1 MDTKLKNIKHG
12 SAKKIIAFI
21 LAVVLFFTA
30 GYAIS
35 MAIRGFFF
43 YNGYESREFTQTTA
57 FRWQLNSYIYDVI
70 YAGKSEACKTIE
82 DYMKT
87 DGGKELLEEYEQ
99 RKNDVT
105 DCYNLLKDKNIT
117 VYVDEGNRYRYTY
130 VYNGLTYYF
139 SYDGQLISKEEFD
152 PNNFVQIIGPETTI
166 PATVPS
172 ANPPVV
178 HTTMPTE
185 YSTAVQVI
193 VPETTIPHT
202 TMVDRGAYYPY
213 DGRAVPLEIK
223 EISDALRTLNDISD
237 FTCYGEVPLDAML
250 TQLKSMYDNGM
261 VERFNSYSYRDTQ
274 RLKSV
279 KRINYFVVY
288 ESGHVFTNCGL
299 TAADSEEKILEKMG
313 DVYVERFKD
322 GKHTLVKGENPP
334 EPINMMGELHES
346 LYGGDD
352 RESWLSHSDFRNI
365 TDGVKAAYF
374 GFIPATQPAS
384 EILDGFTLSEK
395 GFHDFGRNPYF
406 LKNSSTCLVIFF
418 VTLLLASA
426 ACIYLLKIAGKTADG
441 IRTYPIDR
449 IPIEI
454 TSIFGI
460 GIMILLGIAAFGIGV
475 YESDTGYAYRYPDF
489 VNLIMYSASGWYSTI
504 TGLLVSAFFLIWTGL
519 TSIVVRNSRN
529 KTFWKRTLCYWILH
543 PLRWM
548 WKKTKDIYRK
558 TTSKIKFILAS
569 DYIQGMGK
577 KFKII
582 ACCSVVGFIVATIIY
597 YSVAMSMAYDFY
609 SDFAIIL
616 YFVGII
622 GDIAIILF
630 ALLTVVSLDRIMAGA
645 AQMRNGN
652 LNTQIDT
659 SRMPPFMRRFADDIL
674 SMQDGLQNAVESAVR
689 DQRMKAELITNVSHD
704 LKTPLTSIVSYV
716 DLLKKC
722 DVQDETAQKYITVL
736 DEKAAKMKKLIE
748 DLVEA
753 SKASTGAI
761 EIHPVKINLC
771 EFAAQAVGEH
781 EDELKK
787 FNIELVLRTPDKPV
801 TVWADS
807 QKTSRIVEN
816 LFSNIRKYAM
826 EGTRVYVEVADGA
839 DYGKIVFKNISKY
852 AIDVSADELTQ
863 RFVRGDAS
871 RSGEGSG
878 LGLSIAQNLCEL
890 QKGKFNVSIDGDLF
904 KAILE
909 LPTTK

>member
-1 MDTKLKNIKHG
+1 MDTKLKNIKHI
-12 SAKKIIAFI
+12 SAKRTVAFV
-21 LAVVLFFTA
+21 LAVVLFITA

-35 MAIRGFFF
+35 MAVRGFFF
-43 YNGYESREFTQTTA
+43 YNGYEYRDYTQTTA
-57 FRWQLNSYIYDVI
+57 FRWQLNDYIYDVI
-70 YAGKSEACKTIE
+70 YEGKARAIDTLEE
-82 DYMKT
+82 FLQT
-87 DGGKELLEEYEQ
+87 DGGKELTEEYEQ

-105 DCYNLLKDKNIT
+105 KCYNLLKEKDIT
-117 VYVDEGNRYRYTY
+117 VYVDDGNRYRYTY

-152 PNNFVQIIGPETTI
+152 PNSFVQIMGAETTV
-166 PATVPS
+166 PTTVL
-172 ANPPVV
+172 AV
-178 HTTMPTE
+178 TPTVK
-185 YSTAVQVI
+185 TAVVSAENSTEVQII
-193 VPETTIPHT
+193 VPETTIPNT

-213 DGRAVPLEIK
+213 DGRAVPVEINK
-223 EISDALRTLNDISD
+223 ISDALRTLNDISD

-250 TQLKSMYDNGM
+250 TQLKSMYDGM
-261 VERFNSYSYRDTQ
+261 MVDRYTDSYRDTA
-274 RLKSV
+274 RLNSV
-279 KRINYFVVY
+279 KRFNYFIVY
-288 ESGHVFTNCGL
+288 DTGDVFTNCGL

-313 DVYVERFKD
+313 DKYVERFKD
-322 GKHTLVKGENPP
+322 GKYTLVKGENPP
-334 EPINMMGELHES
+334 EPTNMMGELHES

-352 RESWLSHSDFRNI
+352 RESFLSHTDFRNI
-365 TDGVKAAYF
+365 TDSVKMAYF

-395 GFHDFGRNPYF
+395 GFHDFSRNPAF
-406 LKNSSTCLVIFF
+406 FKDTSTCLVIFF
-418 VTLLLASA
+418 VALLLASA
-426 ACIYLLKIAGKTADG
+426 ACIYLLKLTGRTADG
-441 IRTYPIDR
+441 IKTYPIDR
-449 IPIEI
+449 IPVEI
-454 TSIFGI
+454 TSVIGIAIMVLLAAAVIGI
-460 GIMILLGIAAFGIGV
+460 GF

-489 VNLIMYSASGWYSTI
+489 VNLIMYSASGWYSVI

-519 TSIVVRNSRN
+519 TSIVVRNARS
-529 KTFWKRTLCYWILH
+529 KTFWKRTLCWWVLH
-543 PLRWM
+543 PLRWI
-548 WKKTKDIYRK
+548 WKKTKELYRK
-558 TTSKIKFILAS
+558 TTGKIKFILAS

-582 ACCSVVGFIVATIIY
+582 ACCSVAGFIVATIIY
-597 YSVAMSMAYDFY
+597 YFIAMVALYTVDESMAVFMYV
-609 SDFAIIL
+609 I
-616 YFVGII
+616 GII

-659 SRMPPFMRRFADDIL
+659 TRMPPFMRRFADDIL
-674 SMQDGLQNAVESAVR
+674 SMQDGLQNAVESAVK

-722 DVQDETAQKYITVL
+722 DVQDETAQKYIAVL

-761 EIHPVKINLC
+761 EIHPIKINLC

-826 EGTRVYVEVADGA
+826 ESTRVYVEVADGS

-890 QKGKFNVSIDGDLF
+890 QNGKFNVSIDGDLF
-904 KAILE
+904 KVTLE
-909 LPTTK
+909 LPAIK

>member
-1 MDTKLKNIKHG
+1 MDTKLKNIKHI
-12 SAKKIIAFI
+12 SAKRIIAFV
-21 LAVVLFFTA
+21 LAAVLFFTA

-35 MAIRGFFF
+35 MAVRGFFF
-43 YNGYESREFTQTTA
+43 YNGYEHRDFTQTTA

-70 YAGKSEACKTIE
+70 YEGKARAIDTLEE
-82 DYMKT
+82 FLQT
-87 DGGKELLEEYEQ
+87 DGGKEILEEYEQ

-105 DCYNLLKDKNIT
+105 NCYNLLKEKDIT
-117 VYVDEGNRYRYTY
+117 VYVDDGNRYRYTY

-152 PNNFVQIIGPETTI
+152 PNSFVQIMGAET
-166 PATVPS
+166 TVPS
-172 ANPPVV
+172 TVPSSNSPVV

-185 YSTAVQVI
+185 YSTAVQIV
-193 VPETTIPHT
+193 VPETTVPHT
-202 TMVDRGAYYPY
+202 TMVDRGSFYPY
-213 DGRAVPLEIK
+213 DGRAVPVEIK
-223 EISDALRTLNDISD
+223 QISDALRTLNDISD

-250 TQLKSMYDNGM
+250 TQLKSMYDGIM
-261 VERFNSYSYRDTQ
+261 VDRYSQSYRDVA
-274 RLKSV
+274 RLNSV

-288 ESGHVFTNCGL
+288 ETGDVFTNCGL

-322 GKHTLVKGENPP
+322 GKYTLVKGENPP
-334 EPINMMGELHES
+334 EPNVMMGDLHEA
-346 LYGGDD
+346 LYDRDD
-352 RESWLSHSDFRNI
+352 RESWLSRTDFRSI
-365 TDGVKAAYF
+365 TDSVKTAYF

-395 GFHDFGRNPYF
+395 GFHDFGRNPAF
-406 LKNSSTCLVIFF
+406 LKNTSTCLVIFF

-426 ACIYLLKIAGKTADG
+426 ACIYLLRLTGRTADG
-441 IRTYPIDR
+441 IKTYLIDR

-454 TSIFGI
+454 TSILGI

-489 VNLIMYSASGWYSTI
+489 INLIMYSVSGLYSAV
-504 TGLLVSAFFLIWTGL
+504 TGLLVSVFFLIWTGL

-543 PLRWM
+543 PLRWI

-558 TTSKIKFILAS
+558 TTAKIKFILAS

-582 ACCSVVGFIVATIIY
+582 ACCSVVGFIVATVIY
-597 YSVAMSMAYDFY
+597 YSFAMLFCIEGVEELGLPMY
-609 SDFAIIL
+609 L
-616 YFVGII
+616 LGII

-659 SRMPPFMRRFADDIL
+659 TRMPPFMRRFADDIL
-674 SMQDGLQNAVESAVR
+674 SMQDGLQNAVESAVK

-826 EGTRVYVEVADGA
+826 EGTRVYVEVQGGN
-839 DYGKIVFKNISKY
+839 DYGTMVFKNISKY

-863 RFVRGDAS
+863 RFVRGDSS

-890 QKGKFNVSIDGDLF
+890 QKGKFNVSVDGDLF
-904 KAILE
+904 KVTLE
-909 LPTTK
+909 LPAIK